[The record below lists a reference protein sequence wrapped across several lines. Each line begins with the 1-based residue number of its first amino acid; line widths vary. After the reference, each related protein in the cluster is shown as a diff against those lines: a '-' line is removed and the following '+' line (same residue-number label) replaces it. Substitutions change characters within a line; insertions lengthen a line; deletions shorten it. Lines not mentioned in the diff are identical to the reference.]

1 MDLHQFDLLAERLEE
16 LLLRWQKVV
25 RQNEELVLER
35 GELLAR
41 LQASEREIE
50 SLRQE
55 RDMVRSRVNGLISRL
70 DESSVA

>member
-25 RQNEELVLER
+25 RQNEELALER